1 MRSVLWWVDTVRL
14 HVTVVTEWLHHE
26 HVTTRLQVE
35 GMTVRSIRDAAVA
48 VRGRRTELG
57 MSQDEL
63 ASRAGVSRK
72 WIVEFEAGKASAEFA
87 LVLRVLDALG
97 LVLEL
102 AAENKS
108 RDHAPVDLDDILD
121 EHRGQ

>member
-1 MRSVLWWVDTVRL
+1 
-14 HVTVVTEWLHHE
+14 
-26 HVTTRLQVE
+26 
-35 GMTVRSIRDAAVA
+35 
-48 VRGRRTELG
+48 

-87 LVLRVLDALG
+87 LVIRVLDALG

-102 AAENKS
+102 GPENKS

-121 EHRGQ
+121 EHRGR